1 MKNILLLLTILI
13 ASILIS
19 ACGDEGAFR
28 DAPDTLHPQEAAA
41 LRAHTIINNALLPDT
56 LLSPLAEKIMRSTV
70 YIIADTAE
78 GMFQGSG
85 FVVAPGLVATAAHI
99 VGNPT
104 ELNKV
109 WIQPMLSDTY
119 FSATTVYASDL
130 SNDLMLFSVPDCALP
145 ALKLADSDR
154 VYVGQ
159 TIAIVSAPKGLKG
172 TFGLGIVAGKRQNVG
187 VDLQHKVF
195 QIDCAGA
202 RGSSGSPVVNMNA
215 EVIAITSFELD
226 TTPLWG
232 FATPSNAL
240 RDLLSDATLPPA
252 QATTR

>member
-13 ASILIS
+13 ALT

-28 DAPDTLHPQEAAA
+28 DAPDTLHPQGATV
-41 LRAHTIINNALLPDT
+41 LGAHTIINNALLPDT
-56 LLSPLAEKIMRSTV
+56 LLSPLTEKVMRSTV
-70 YIIADTAE
+70 YIIADTDE
-78 GMFQGSG
+78 GRFQASG
-85 FVVAPGLVATAAHI
+85 FIVAPGIVVTSAHTI
-99 VGNPT
+99 GDAQ
-104 ELNKV
+104 LNTL
-109 WIQPMLSDTY
+109 WLQPMLSDKYYSTD
-119 FSATTVYASDL
+119 TVYASDL

-159 TIAIVSAPKGLKG
+159 NIAIVSAPKGLKG
-172 TFGLGIVAGKRQNVG
+172 TFSLGVVAGRRRDVS
-187 VDLQHKVF
+187 VDSPHEVF
-195 QIDCAGA
+195 QLDCARA
-202 RGSSGSPVVNMNA
+202 HGSSGSPVVNMNA
-215 EVIAITSFELD
+215 EVIAITSFALE

>member
-1 MKNILLLLTILI
+1 MLRYILVLFFLILLLG
-13 ASILIS
+13 
-19 ACGDEGAFR
+19 CGDEGEFR
-28 DAPDTLHPQEAAA
+28 DAPDTLHPQGVAA
-41 LRAHTIINNALLPDT
+41 LGAHTIINNALLPDT
-56 LLSPLAEKIMRSTV
+56 LLSPLAEKVMRSTV
-70 YIIADTAE
+70 YIIADTDE
-78 GMFQGSG
+78 GRFQASG
-85 FVVAPGLVATAAHI
+85 FIVAPGIVVTSAHTI
-99 VGNPT
+99 GDAQ
-104 ELNKV
+104 LNTL
-109 WIQPMLSDTY
+109 WLQPMLSDKYYSTD
-119 FSATTVYASDL
+119 TVYASDL

-172 TFGLGIVAGKRQNVG
+172 TFGLGIVAGRRQNVG
-187 VDLQHKVF
+187 VDLQQKVF